1 MSAYQL
7 INQYLSIDSILLLFI
22 IIFVFVLIRE
32 VLTGLS
38 KSHFKYV
45 FILLI
50 FLISILSLLDK
61 MILLSIIFF
70 IFGLIIVIG
79 LHFVS
84 GDKNDKE

>member
-1 MSAYQL
+1 MTVYQL

-45 FILLI
+45 FIFLI
-50 FLISILSLLDK
+50 FLISILSLLDR

-70 IFGLIIVIG
+70 IFGLVIIIG
-79 LHFVS
+79 LHFVN